1 MKKTKIKGLIV
12 AAGLSSRMK
21 SFKPL
26 TDYKGKPFIINI
38 ILKLEV
44 ICDQIFIVTGF
55 KADELKSSVKN
66 ALIKTHQTELLK
78 KIFFVYND
86 SFQNGMFTSLQKGI
100 SAAKNC
106 DWILYHFVDQPGLPN
121 EFYSTFFNQ
130 IDSKYNWI
138 QPSYKNKNGHPI
150 LIKSDLF
157 DLIINSPPESSLK
170 EINKDSVVKRKF
182 WECNYEEIFQDIDTE
197 EDYQTIL

>member
-1 MKKTKIKGLIV
+1 LNKPKIKGLIV
-12 AAGLSSRMK
+12 AAGLSGRMK

-55 KADELKSSVKN
+55 KADVLKSSIKN

-86 SFQNGMFTSLQKGI
+86 SFQKGMFTSLQKGI

-106 DWILYHFVDQPGLPN
+106 DWILYHFVDQPGLP
-121 EFYSTFFNQ
+121 EIFYYDFILQ
-130 IDSKYNWI
+130 INVQHNWI

-150 LIKSDLF
+150 LIGEKLF
-157 DLIINSPPESSLK
+157 ELIINSSADSSLR
-170 EINKDSVVKRKF
+170 EINKNPIVKRKF
-182 WECNYEEIFQDIDTE
+182 WECAYKEIFQDIDTE
-197 EDYQTIL
+197 EDLEII